1 MNKGFVIVPLMIAAA
16 SLSSTAAAD
25 GLNYNYVEIG
35 YISASIDDS
44 DFSVDGDG
52 VGIAGSFSI
61 SDNFHIVASYAD
73 LDYDFDINE
82 KSYDFGLGGNYSL
95 GKNLDLVGAVTY
107 VSAEVSQP
115 FLGSFDDNGY
125 GLYVGLRGLAT
136 EQVELFG
143 GIDYIDLSDSGSTT
157 TVSFGGAY
165 NFTDNWQVGAGY
177 STNSDGNAYNIGV
190 RFFFGK

>member
-16 SLSSTAAAD
+16 SLSTTVAAD

-35 YISASIDDS
+35 YVSASIDDS
-44 DFSVDGDG
+44 VFSVDGDG

-82 KSYDFGLGGNYSL
+82 KSYDFGLGGNFSL

-136 EQVELFG
+136 EKIELFG
-143 GIDYIDLSDSGSTT
+143 GVDYLDLSDSGSTT
-157 TVSFGGAY
+157 TVSVGAGY
-165 NFTDNWQVGAGY
+165 NFTDNFQVGGGY
-177 STNSDGNAYNIGV
+177 SNNSDGNSYTIGI
-190 RFFFGK
+190 RFFFGE